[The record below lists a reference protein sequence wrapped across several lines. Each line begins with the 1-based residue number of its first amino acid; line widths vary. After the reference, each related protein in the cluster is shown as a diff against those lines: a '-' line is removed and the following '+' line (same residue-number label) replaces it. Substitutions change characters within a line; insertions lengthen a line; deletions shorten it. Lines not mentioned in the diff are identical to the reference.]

1 MEWGSFGPVHL
12 ISLAVAAGLL
22 IGLYYLLRCLP
33 QKWQVGIL
41 GVLSFSGIAAIVYNL
56 LAWNSPL
63 EYLPLHLCSL
73 NAMVLPFAVFTR
85 KKVLCNLL
93 LVWSLGAVMALVI
106 NTNVAGAQ
114 VMDTVFCF
122 YYFPHV
128 LEFGIP
134 WLLIKLGLAEK
145 TPRCILPTLG
155 STFGS
160 YSVIHLINTAINAAQ
175 FKNAAGE
182 TLVVNYMYSVMP
194 QDPMT
199 GFFFNLIPHAYFYM
213 LLVIPIVAVY
223 LLAIYSPE
231 LIRSLKKSKVSA

>member
-85 KKVLCNLL
+85 KRCCV
-93 LVWSLGAVMALVI
+93 
-106 NTNVAGAQ
+106 T
-114 VMDTVFCF
+114 CF
-122 YYFPHV
+122 W
-128 LEFGIP
+128 FGV
-134 WLLIKLGLAEK
+134 
-145 TPRCILPTLG
+145 
-155 STFGS
+155 
-160 YSVIHLINTAINAAQ
+160 SV
-175 FKNAAGE
+175 
-182 TLVVNYMYSVMP
+182 
-194 QDPMT
+194 
-199 GFFFNLIPHAYFYM
+199 
-213 LLVIPIVAVY
+213 
-223 LLAIYSPE
+223 
-231 LIRSLKKSKVSA
+231 R